1 VAGCRALVAPGAGS
15 LDLGDRATRRGSAD
29 RDVVRQEPQLRRRP
43 VGPELRFVA
52 TRREVH
58 VVTRQDLCQGLAR
71 GKKRVR
77 PDTVDAHRYPSE
89 RADVREVEALRH
101 HVLPHLYVSLEDLE
115 QERLEHAG
123 LDRTTVMSIPTAE
136 ATPFGEVE
144 AGAPHLLHYEPAWTC
159 AREAARHARA
169 AARDRQGEAGERS
182 TRNWQAQQ
190 LEALL
195 SPAESRSVVKNQDDA
210 R

>member
-1 VAGCRALVAPGAGS
+1 
-15 LDLGDRATRRGSAD
+15 
-29 RDVVRQEPQLRRRP
+29 
-43 VGPELRFVA
+43 
-52 TRREVH
+52 
-58 VVTRQDLCQGLAR
+58 
-71 GKKRVR
+71 
-77 PDTVDAHRYPSE
+77 
-89 RADVREVEALRH
+89 
-101 HVLPHLYVSLEDLE
+101 LEDLE